1 MPPEGDDRM
10 KLTMS
15 LTLDGLIR
23 ALRLKEHS
31 LAEKV
36 EQTTRGA
43 PVRSERSAGRRA
55 RDEHN
60 DDRGR

>member
-1 MPPEGDDRM
+1 M
-10 KLTMS
+10 KLTVS
-15 LTLDGLIR
+15 ITLDGLIR

-43 PVRSERSAGRRA
+43 PVRSERSVGRRA